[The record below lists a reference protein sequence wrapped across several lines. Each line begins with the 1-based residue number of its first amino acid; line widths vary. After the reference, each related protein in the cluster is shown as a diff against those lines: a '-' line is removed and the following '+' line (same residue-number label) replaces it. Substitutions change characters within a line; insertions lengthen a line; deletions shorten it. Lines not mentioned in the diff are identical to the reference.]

1 MLDEL
6 KEIEE
11 IISRLDAIPLEEWS
25 KKNNETE
32 EEFEK
37 SLETIEEDIE
47 EDLIDAISDSL
58 LDQQSI
64 DEAEAIK
71 EAREKIEKEYEIYQE
86 AFEKDSN
93 GKITLKSKEEL
104 EKLNYTSDEEIEKLD
119 EIASNYNNP
128 DGYIE
133 AIKNSINAQ
142 KDIDAE
148 IERKLEIAKIYISAK
163 LRGEEPVI
171 PIDEAKTK
179 KYEENN
185 KYVQETKQLKR
196 VPLVQNEMIYNN
208 RIISQNYVPYV
219 PSTQDAQTI
228 QVQNTNAVQANNNMA
243 TVVTTPRTTVKNP
256 AKIKVLKN
264 VETKME
270 KTNDLTKQK
279 IKARTEIK
287 ALLKPNEGKTLTEQ
301 EANELKQKIA
311 EIEKKYPNTITAQTL
326 SKLYDNFR
334 VKLPD
339 ANQNLQNINSTKS
352 KTTNTNSTPIKN
364 ITSDDDVKKL
374 NGTIQKIFIPGQ
386 SGKVD
391 MANIN
396 INDLLCLVG
405 YLKKNNNPKMQV
417 ALDKIIKNIEDF
429 TTNNFTTN
437 LDNLNGYF
445 DIRIL
450 EYMCQYCREG
460 IKSNDGTRFIIKK
473 DRDKALQYLTKELDY
488 LNHIKARVD
497 NRSDNPIEN
506 LKNEATFNQL
516 IHRFRNARLTVE
528 KCIDGIDLMM
538 MTERIKRNNN
548 GQLDGYKATIENE
561 YEKIKNNNKM
571 GRYAL
576 ETLGDIFYKGVQAT
590 DGDIIIPSDITRA
603 KAIYEKLLIDYP
615 DYENKVAYKSLY
627 NIYNDNRQPFYDKD
641 KAEKIK
647 QIMQQEGIAL
657 QPNVTKSSKRQ
668 PCVYVCSDIHGEYE
682 AYKTVIDRL
691 GQDDKLYILG
701 DVVDRGNDGIKILQD
716 VMKRQEKGQ
725 VEFLMGNHELLMIQT
740 LLGNKRI
747 NYEDTWL
754 KGNGAEDTTYKDF
767 KNLPK
772 QEQEKIVE
780 FLENTPI
787 YKQIEAGNQDYY
799 LVHAKAIQDTDK
811 PSQTFKEMMESGQE
825 NKILETL
832 QDRAPDDCRKSDIAK
847 KGIFTIIGH
856 TPTYRK
862 VIEPGPGYIDIDCG
876 ISYGKQLALINLT
889 EGKVEYYNAEKIR
902 EKAKSRTKQ
911 VAVK

>member
-1 MLDEL
+1 MLEEL

-11 IISRLDAIPLEEWS
+11 IISKLDAIPLEEWS
-25 KKNNETE
+25 KKDNETE

-58 LDQQSI
+58 LNQQSI

-86 AFEKDSN
+86 AFEKDGN
-93 GKITLKSKEEL
+93 GKITLKSEEEL
-104 EKLNYTSDEEIEKLD
+104 EKLNYTSKEEIEKLN

-185 KYVQETKQLKR
+185 KYIQETKQLKR

-243 TVVTTPRTTVKNP
+243 TVVTTPRTTVTNP
-256 AKIKVLKN
+256 AKVKVLKN
-264 VETKME
+264 VEAKMGI
-270 KTNDLTKQK
+270 TNDLTKQK

-287 ALLKPNEGKTLTEQ
+287 AILKPNEGKTLNEQ

-326 SKLYDNFR
+326 SKLYDKFKVELPKKQIPQNMQKNEDFSIEITDPEAKI
-334 VKLPD
+334 VNTGKLGKVAD
-339 ANQNLQNINSTKS
+339 IKQRINGAIGSIIQKGKHTMHKQIDSKSVLEQIDQARQDNEKNMQSANQNLQNINSTKS

-364 ITSDDDVKKL
+364 ITPDEDVKKL
-374 NGTIQKIFIPGQ
+374 NGTIQRIFIPRQ

-396 INDLLCLVG
+396 INDLMYLVG

-417 ALDKIIKNIEDF
+417 VLDKIIKNIEDF

-450 EYMCQYCREG
+450 ENMCQYYREG
-460 IKSNDGTRFIIKK
+460 IKSNDGTRVIIEK
-473 DRDKALQYLTKELDY
+473 DRDKALQYLAKELDY

-497 NRSDNPIEN
+497 NKSDNPIEN
-506 LKNEATFNQL
+506 LKNEATFN
-516 IHRFRNARLTVE
+516 
-528 KCIDGIDLMM
+528 
-538 MTERIKRNNN
+538 
-548 GQLDGYKATIENE
+548 
-561 YEKIKNNNKM
+561 KIKTVVM
-571 GRYAL
+571 IRFF
-576 ETLGDIFYKGVQAT
+576 I
-590 DGDIIIPSDITRA
+590 
-603 KAIYEKLLIDYP
+603 
-615 DYENKVAYKSLY
+615 
-627 NIYNDNRQPFYDKD
+627 NRQSYRW
-641 KAEKIK
+641 
-647 QIMQQEGIAL
+647 
-657 QPNVTKSSKRQ
+657 N
-668 PCVYVCSDIHGEYE
+668 
-682 AYKTVIDRL
+682 KTN
-691 GQDDKLYILG
+691 DD
-701 DVVDRGNDGIKILQD
+701 D
-716 VMKRQEKGQ
+716 
-725 VEFLMGNHELLMIQT
+725 
-740 LLGNKRI
+740 
-747 NYEDTWL
+747 
-754 KGNGAEDTTYKDF
+754 
-767 KNLPK
+767 
-772 QEQEKIVE
+772 
-780 FLENTPI
+780 
-787 YKQIEAGNQDYY
+787 
-799 LVHAKAIQDTDK
+799 
-811 PSQTFKEMMESGQE
+811 
-825 NKILETL
+825 
-832 QDRAPDDCRKSDIAK
+832 
-847 KGIFTIIGH
+847 
-856 TPTYRK
+856 
-862 VIEPGPGYIDIDCG
+862 
-876 ISYGKQLALINLT
+876 
-889 EGKVEYYNAEKIR
+889 
-902 EKAKSRTKQ
+902 
-911 VAVK
+911 